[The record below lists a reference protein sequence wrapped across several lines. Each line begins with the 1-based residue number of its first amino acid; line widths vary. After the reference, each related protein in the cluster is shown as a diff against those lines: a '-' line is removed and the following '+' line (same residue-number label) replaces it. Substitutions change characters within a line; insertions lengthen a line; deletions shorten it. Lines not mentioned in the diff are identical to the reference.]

1 MNYPNDNL
9 LDNESLLETT
19 YNFRTKLRGSNDEE
33 YQCYLTCADDG
44 NGNDFTT
51 GEPLL
56 TYEEW
61 LAN

>member
-9 LDNESLLETT
+9 IDNESLIETT
-19 YNFRTKLRGSNDEE
+19 YNFQTKLRGSNDES
-33 YQCYLTCADDG
+33 YLCYLTCADDRK
-44 NGNDFTT
+44 GNDFTT

>member
-1 MNYPNDNL
+1 MNYPDDNL

-19 YNFRTKLRGSNDEE
+19 YNCRTKLRGSNDEE

-44 NGNDFTT
+44 KGNDFTT

>member
-1 MNYPNDNL
+1 MKYPNDNL
-9 LDNESLLETT
+9 LDNDSLLETT
-19 YNFRTKLRGSNDEE
+19 YNFQTKLRGTNDEE
-33 YQCYLTCADDG
+33 YQCYLNCADDG
-44 NGNDFTT
+44 KGNDFTT